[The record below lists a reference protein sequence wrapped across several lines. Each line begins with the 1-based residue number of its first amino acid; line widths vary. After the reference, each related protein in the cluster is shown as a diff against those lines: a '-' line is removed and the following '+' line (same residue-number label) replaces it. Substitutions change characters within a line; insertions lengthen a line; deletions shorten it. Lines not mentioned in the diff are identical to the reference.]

1 MQRGRWTATVTADAE
16 RRLGRFRLGELIDRD
31 GDARLH
37 RALDANGKAV
47 ALWTIPLARLCGD
60 AAALERFR
68 RTATA
73 AARLSHPAIPA
84 VLASGEHAGT
94 AFVATA
100 LAEGPTLA
108 GRLADGPLSLEDGV
122 ATLDR
127 VLGALEAA
135 HRAGIVHGGLTAEA
149 IRLAGNAAMVTGF
162 GRAALTA
169 ARASTGDDLAAA
181 GRLIERLLSG
191 HADRPAVAALL
202 EQVRERDGTS
212 FPDAASLRRAVA
224 GLTGTPLPVSTAK
237 PRPVRR
243 WPLWLG
249 GMVLAGGLT
258 TGAVLMNRPAPTSP
272 LATLPPPTTAAAAPM
287 AAPAAVQPSPPEP
300 EPAPETPAVPQPAMP
315 QAAMPRRP
323 PVAAVAQALRSI
335 PCALVTVEETGGRLL
350 VSGTAAG
357 ERAETAVRE
366 AVDAA
371 AAGWEHG
378 FDLAT
383 ADARFC
389 APLAGVAAAL
399 DANRGLAEPLTATLA
414 EAETAIGTAMETAA
428 VGGLPLLHA
437 GDALLLEI
445 RAPARPVR
453 LQVDYFTIDG
463 TVIHLLPN
471 PSDGGTAL
479 AAGDLRQLGDRADG
493 GRHWTI
499 GPPYGTELL
508 LTIATAEPLFPTP
521 RPEQEPAAD
530 YLAALAEALASVP
543 DDAPAALAAARFIT
557 TGP

>member
-1 MQRGRWTATVTADAE
+1 MQRGRGTATVTADAE
-16 RRLGRFRLGELIDRD
+16 RRLGRFRLVELIDRD

-37 RALDANGKAV
+37 RALDANGQAV

-108 GRLADGPLSLEDGV
+108 DRLADGPLSLEDGV

-127 VLGALEAA
+127 MLGALEAA
-135 HRAGIVHGGLTAEA
+135 HRAGIVHGRLTAEA

-169 ARASTGDDLAAA
+169 ARASADDDLAAA

-191 HADRPAVAALL
+191 HADCPAVAALL
-202 EQVRERDGTS
+202 EQVRERGGTS

-237 PRPVRR
+237 PKSARR

-258 TGAVLMNRPAPTSP
+258 TGAILTNRPAPTSP
-272 LATLPPPTTAAAAPM
+272 PPTLPPPTTAAAAPM
-287 AAPAAVQPSPPEP
+287 AAPAAVLPSPPEQ
-300 EPAPETPAVPQPAMP
+300 EPAPETPAIPQPAMP
-315 QAAMPRRP
+315 QPTLPRRP
-323 PVAAVAQALRSI
+323 PVAAVAQALRSV

-371 AAGWEHG
+371 AAGWDHG

-399 DANRGLAEPLTATLA
+399 DANRGLAEPLTAILA
-414 EAETAIGTAMETAA
+414 EAVPATETATE
-428 VGGLPLLHA
+428 GGLPLLHA

-479 AAGDLRQLGDRADG
+479 AAGGLRRLGGRADG

-530 YLAALAEALASVP
+530 YLSALAEALASVP